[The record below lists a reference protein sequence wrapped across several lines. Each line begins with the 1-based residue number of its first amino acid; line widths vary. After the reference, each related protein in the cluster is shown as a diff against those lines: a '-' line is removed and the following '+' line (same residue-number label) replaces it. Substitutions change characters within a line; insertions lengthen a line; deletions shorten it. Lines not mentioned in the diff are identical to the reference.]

1 MQFYFAIFHDIGY
14 AFYAFKIFSP
24 LFYGFS
30 SGDSHS
36 DAFHFFVF
44 IDYFCTIGFHFSFF
58 CFVSCGLIIKK

>member
-1 MQFYFAIFHDIGY
+1 MQFYLAVFHDIGY
-14 AFYAFKIFSP
+14 SFYIFKVFSP

-44 IDYFCTIGFHFSFF
+44 IDNFRTIGFYFSF
-58 CFVSCGLIIKK
+58 